1 MLMQN
6 LLSRFSVRHQSLTG
20 VKLSVVGSVAV
31 PVLLTAVHKQI
42 YCVLGS
48 IEGMLVMYFQEMGFL
63 CMPSITCTA
72 FRSM

>member
-1 MLMQN
+1 M
-6 LLSRFSVRHQSLTG
+6 
-20 VKLSVVGSVAV
+20 AV

-63 CMPSITCTA
+63 CMLSITCTA
-72 FRSM
+72 FRSV